1 MLQELRIRNYAIIDE
16 LDISFD
22 SGLTIITGE
31 TGAGKS
37 ILMGALSL
45 ILGQRADSSIIVN
58 KEKKTVVEG
67 IFAVPGNQEIR
78 YFLETEELDQS
89 DELLLRREIAPN
101 GKSRA
106 FINDTPASLTQL
118 QNLSLLLVDLH
129 RQFDTLSLGSA
140 DFQMMVV
147 DAMANNQIVL
157 QSYQQE
163 YQNWTKFRRELAA
176 IEERKNSG
184 TKEQD
189 YLHYLFNELE
199 EAAFT
204 ENELEA
210 LEDELRLLNS
220 SEGIKLALSAVM
232 QQLKT
237 ADTPVVQVIKQVSQQ
252 LSPYTSAQNSL
263 QELQSRLIAA
273 QIELDDIAEEADR
286 LSDKIQYD
294 PERIARIDERLNLGY
309 RLLKKHG
316 FQTTTQ
322 LVNLQTELQGKLGS
336 MEELDEQINA
346 IKKLLAGSEK
356 KMNELADK
364 LSEARRKQLTPVEK
378 QVTQLL
384 DRVGMPNARLKIQLD
399 KVEPGLHGRD
409 AVDFL
414 FDANKSNQF
423 APIRKVASGGEL
435 SRLMLCIKSLVA
447 KKINLPTLIFDEID
461 TGISGEASR
470 QVGLIMKE
478 LAASR
483 QVICITHQPQIAGK
497 ADRHLFVYK
506 EKLGKNIQTNIKSLS
521 EPERITAIAQ
531 MLGGDK
537 PSAIAIENARELI
550 MNS

>member
-58 KEKKTVVEG
+58 KDKKTVVEG
-67 IFAVPGNQEIR
+67 VFAVSENQEIS
-78 YFLETEELDQS
+78 YFLETEELDHS

-106 FINDTPASLTQL
+106 FINDTPASLSQL
-118 QNLSLLLVDLH
+118 QNLALLLVDLH

-147 DAMANNQIVL
+147 DAMANNQAVL
-157 QSYQQE
+157 QSYRLE
-163 YQNWTKFRRELAA
+163 YQNWIKFRRELAT

-189 YLHYLFNELE
+189 YLLYLFNELE

-204 ENELEA
+204 ENELES
-210 LEDELRLLNS
+210 LEEELRLLNS
-220 SEGIKLALSAVM
+220 SEGIKLALSAVL

-237 ADTPVVQVIKQVSQQ
+237 TDNPVVQAIKQLSQQ
-252 LSPYTSAQNSL
+252 LSPYTSAQTSL
-263 QELQSRLIAA
+263 QELQSRLLAA

-316 FQTTTQ
+316 FQTTIQ
-322 LVNLQTELQGKLGS
+322 LVNLQEELKGKLGS

-346 IKKLLAGSEK
+346 IKKQLTGSEN
-356 KMNELADK
+356 KMKELADK

-399 KVEPGLHGRD
+399 KVDPGPHGTD
-409 AVDFL
+409 SIDFL

>member
-58 KEKKTVVEG
+58 KEKKTIVEG
-67 IFAVPGNQEIR
+67 VFDVSENQEIR
-78 YFLETEELDQS
+78 SFLETEELDQS
-89 DELLLRREIAPN
+89 EELLLRREIAPN

-118 QNLSLLLVDLH
+118 QNLALLLVDLH

-157 QSYQQE
+157 PSYQQE
-163 YQNWTKFRRELAA
+163 YLSWIKFRRDLAA

-189 YLHYLFNELE
+189 YLQFLFNELE

-204 ENELEA
+204 ENELES
-210 LEDELRLLNS
+210 LEEELRLLNS
-220 SEGIKLALSAVM
+220 SEGIKLALSAVLL
-232 QQLKT
+232 QLKT
-237 ADTPVVQVIKQVSQQ
+237 AETPVVQVIKQVSQQ
-252 LSPYTSAQNSL
+252 LAPYTSAQTTI
-263 QELQSRLIAA
+263 QELQSRLLAA

-294 PERIARIDERLNLGY
+294 PERIAWIDERLNLGY

-316 FQTTTQ
+316 FQSTSQ
-322 LVNLQTELQGKLGS
+322 LLNLQSELQAKLGS

-346 IKKLLAGSEK
+346 IKKQLAASEK
-356 KMNELADK
+356 KMKELADK
-364 LSEARRKQLTPVEK
+364 LSDARRKQLTSIEK

-399 KVEPGLHGRD
+399 KAEPGPHGTD
-409 AVDFL
+409 SIDFL

-447 KKINLPTLIFDEID
+447 KKINLPTLLFDEID

-478 LAASR
+478 LASSR

-506 EKLGKNIQTNIKSLS
+506 EKLGKNIQTNIKSLT